1 MLKTADFAKMCHTT
15 KDTLIFYDRIGVFK
29 PAYVDG
35 KKYRYYEPRQAVQF
49 AFLSHLRD
57 IGFSLEEI
65 KEFILCPNEEKFI
78 KRLEERSEAFR
89 EEIQK
94 AKRFLRYT
102 DGILELSKEASRH
115 PEGEIMIENKKERTF
130 RFTAFPVPSS
140 FNTMREYTD
149 FLFESRQDETTA
161 VPWGYVVNF
170 RSEPNNKLVFL
181 GSLDFP
187 IKGKES
193 SLLKLPA
200 GRYAS
205 WFFRGDMDE
214 HQDMFRKKVSELE
227 KKCVLSGTAYLFD
240 QSPALLLGNGEVFT
254 TKYEILLLKDQ
265 TPRL

>member
-1 MLKTADFAKMCHTT
+1 MLKTAEFAKMCHTT

-29 PAYVDG
+29 PAFVDN
-35 KKYRYYEPRQAVQF
+35 KKYRYYEVRQAVQF

-65 KEFILCPNEEKFI
+65 KDFIQHPNEEKFI

-102 DGILELSKEASRH
+102 DGIMELSKEASRY
-115 PEGEIMIENKKERTF
+115 PAGEIILENKKERTF
-130 RFTAFPVPSS
+130 RFSPFPTPSS

-149 FLFESRQDETTA
+149 FLFESRRDEKTA

-170 RSEPNNKLVFL
+170 KSEPDNKLVFL

-187 IKGKES
+187 LKGKES

-205 WFFRGDMDE
+205 WFFRGNMDE
-214 HQDMFRKKVSELE
+214 HQKMFRKKVAELE
-227 KKCVLSGTAYLFD
+227 KKYVLSGTAYLFD
-240 QSPALLLGNGEVFT
+240 QSSVLLLGNGEVFT
-254 TKYEILLLKDQ
+254 TKYEILLLED
-265 TPRL
+265 